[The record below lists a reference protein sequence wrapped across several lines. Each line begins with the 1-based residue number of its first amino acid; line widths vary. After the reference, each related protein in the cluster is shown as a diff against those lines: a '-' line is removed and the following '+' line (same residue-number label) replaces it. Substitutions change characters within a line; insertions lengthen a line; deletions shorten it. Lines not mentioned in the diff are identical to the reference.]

1 MIVTIFSSL
10 YDKTPHHI
18 PIDRALERIRDGKS
32 ADKVQAVRAA
42 IDRSKRDALKKD
54 LPVVIFSGKF
64 SGRGDNAMMAHS
76 GFIVLDFD
84 KVDEPGEK
92 MAQMAGFAHTYA
104 AWISPTGTGVKALI
118 KIADGSQHRK
128 HFDALREVFPDAD
141 ASGVNEERLCY
152 ESHDEHMYINPDA
165 TAFTKLLTVEKMQER
180 FDATKGDH
188 AQVFQRLLKWM
199 ANKGNAFVDG
209 ERNKFVFRLAGGCC
223 RFGMDAEDAARHI
236 AGHFGTSSD
245 FTMREVVTT
254 VKSAY
259 KRNVS
264 QAGTC
269 TFEGER
275 MVDRKRRTEVKL
287 EDIADYDPEAPPK
300 DIIYAA
306 SVKESAMDFYDN
318 GNEHIKGIGINDI
331 DELWKMMRGQVTAL
345 TGIGNYG
352 KSALYKWYFLMRC
365 LLYGE
370 RFAAFAPEDNP
381 ARDYFIDYVEMLL
394 ACDCSPS
401 NPNRP
406 PRQVYERAYDW
417 VGQHIFLLAP
427 ENDDPTPE
435 YIKERFLEV
444 IVKEQIAGVCIDPFN
459 QLSHEYGARSDK
471 YLEKLLGD
479 FSRFAQKNDIYFLIV
494 THPKTMAKNA
504 NGNYPCPDVFD
515 INDGAMWNNKMDNI
529 LVYHRPLGQTEPNN
543 PTCEFHAKKIKKK
556 SVGRK
561 GSNDFRYVSHK
572 RRFEFGSTDPMEVAM
587 RNRCISFEDAM
598 PVAIPNAV
606 PEFDPERLK
615 NFWNE
620 TD

>member
-1 MIVTIFSSL
+1 MRVTIFPNL
-10 YDKTPHHI
+10 YDKTPRHI
-18 PIDRALERIRDGKS
+18 TIDQALARIRDGRS
-32 ADKVQAVRAA
+32 AAKVAEVRSA
-42 IDRSKRDALKKD
+42 ISKAKADALKKD
-54 LPVVIFSGKF
+54 LPAVIFSGEF
-64 SGRGDNAMMAHS
+64 SGRGDDALVAHS

-84 KVDEPGEK
+84 KLQEPAEK
-92 MAQMAGFAHTYA
+92 MAQLAEYPHTYA
-104 AWISPTGTGVKALI
+104 AWISPTGTGVKGLI
-118 KIADGSQHRK
+118 RIADGSQHRK
-128 HFDALREVFPDAD
+128 HFDALRETFPDAD
-141 ASGVNEERLCY
+141 PSGVNEERLCF
-152 ESHDEHMYINPDA
+152 ESHDPHMFINRDA
-165 TAFTKLLTVEKMQER
+165 TAFTGLLTVEKMQER
-180 FDATKGDH
+180 FDTTNGDQS
-188 AQVFQRLLKWM
+188 AIFQRLLKWM

-223 RFGMDAEDAARHI
+223 RFGLDAEAAAGFI
-236 AGHFGTSSD
+236 AGHFGTTSD

-259 KRNVS
+259 KRNSS

-269 TFEGER
+269 AFEGER

-300 DIIYAA
+300 DIIYA
-306 SVKESAMDFYDN
+306 STIKESAMDFYDN
-318 GNEHIKGIGINDI
+318 GNERIRGIGIKDI
-331 DELWKMMRGQVTAL
+331 DDLYKVRPGEITCL

-352 KSALYKWYFLMRC
+352 KSAFYKWFFLLRC

-394 ACDCSPS
+394 ACDCSPD

-406 PRQVYERAYDW
+406 PRHVYERALDW
-417 VGQHIFLLAP
+417 VGQHIFLLSP
-427 ENDDPTPE
+427 QDDAPTPE

-444 IVKEQIAGVCIDPFN
+444 IVKEQVAGVCIDPFN
-459 QLSHEYGARSDK
+459 QLSHDYGPRSDK

-494 THPKTMAKNA
+494 AHPNALKLNA
-504 NGNYPCPDVFD
+504 NGNYPCPNVFD
-515 INDGAMWNNKMDNI
+515 INDGSMWNNKMDNI

-543 PTCEFHAKKIKKK
+543 PTCEFHSKKIKKK

-561 GSNDFRYVSHK
+561 GFADFRYVYHK
-572 RRFEFGSTDPMEVAM
+572 RRFEFGNFDPIEAAM
-587 RNRCISFEDAM
+587 KNRAITFEDAM

-606 PEFDPERLK
+606 PVFDQERL
-615 NFWNE
+615 NTFWNE